1 MRKTSRAIII
11 HDNKLLVFF
20 RRKFI
25 NGKEITYYA
34 IPGGHLEDSETLE
47 ETCIREIKEEL
58 NLDISLLGYLGKLV
72 VDGIEEYY
80 FHAKIIGGEI
90 CFGGEELERQS
101 YDNYYE
107 IRWISINDID
117 NSDIRA
123 IDLIKKAVG
132 FRYEDRYIFK

>member
-72 VDGIEEYY
+72 VDGIEEHY